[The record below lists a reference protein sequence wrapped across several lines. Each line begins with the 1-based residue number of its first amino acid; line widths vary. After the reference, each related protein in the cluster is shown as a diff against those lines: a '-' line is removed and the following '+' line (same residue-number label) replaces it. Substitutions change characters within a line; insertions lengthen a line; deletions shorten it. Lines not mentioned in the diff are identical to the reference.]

1 MHDRI
6 HGRKVNNSEELI
18 ECEECLEFF
27 FKKYGWEYYPD
38 NLLSGNKL
46 ILFNEK
52 KKEHMAILKLDV
64 CLTFL
69 FNFLV

>member
-1 MHDRI
+1 MFGI
-6 HGRKVNNSEELI
+6 
-18 ECEECLEFF
+18 F